1 MATRYLSIAST
12 TLYKSDEP
20 QGALLIR
27 FLIDDTSVCLAN
39 CHLAAGQTQTSNRNH
54 DISAILESEVLPPDS
69 SATSRLDNFTCG
81 GDGSMVFDHEL
92 CIINGD
98 LNYRIDTMGRDTI
111 IKAIASDNLPKLLER
126 DQLLLSQRRNHI
138 SGVRRLHEAPI
149 TFAPTY
155 KYDVGSDQYDTSEK
169 RRAPAWCDRIL
180 YQGSGN
186 IKQIDYRRHELR
198 VSDHRPVTGLFK
210 MRVKDVSPLKRARVW
225 SNCEDGLRGFM
236 RMLADDSR

>member
-1 MATRYLSIAST
+1 
-12 TLYKSDEP
+12 
-20 QGALLIR
+20 
-27 FLIDDTSVCLAN
+27 
-39 CHLAAGQTQTSNRNH
+39 
-54 DISAILESEVLPPDS
+54 
-69 SATSRLDNFTCG
+69 
-81 GDGSMVFDHEL
+81 MVFDHEL

-111 IKAIASDNLPKLLER
+111 IKAITSDNLPKLLER

-180 YQGSGN
+180 YQGSGK

-198 VSDHRPVTGLFK
+198 VSDHRPVTGLFR
-210 MRVKDVSPLKRARVW
+210 MRVKNVSPLKRAQVW

-236 RMLADDSR
+236 KMLADDSRQEISPLHVLECTDEQSGQGRVLTRRPWRAS